1 MSEKS
6 TPTPVTGSANQLGQ
20 NNLYFTSFEPKVASR
35 FICYMKKKDDT
46 ILIPSYLIKEITRP
60 SITRKD
66 GKWNWNPIQIKAYD
80 PIVPS
85 AAQIF
90 YEYIMENSYEKFDI
104 TVNVLDP
111 VGNSVEKWEIKNA
124 EIIDVDF
131 GRLSWCSYTPDKKSA
146 IHFCHSIQHYQGGE
160 ALEIK
165 AVIKYEV
172 AKLLY

>member
-6 TPTPVTGSANQLGQ
+6 TPTPVTGSTNQLDP
-20 NNLYFTSFEPKVASR
+20 NEIFEPKVARR
-35 FICYMKKKDDT
+35 FVCYMKKKDDT

-104 TVNVLDP
+104 TVNVLGP
-111 VGNSVEKWEIKNA
+111 VGDSVEKWEIKNA

-131 GRLSWCSYTPDKKSA
+131 GGFNWNSEES
-146 IHFCHSIQHYQGGE
+146 
-160 ALEIK
+160 LEIK